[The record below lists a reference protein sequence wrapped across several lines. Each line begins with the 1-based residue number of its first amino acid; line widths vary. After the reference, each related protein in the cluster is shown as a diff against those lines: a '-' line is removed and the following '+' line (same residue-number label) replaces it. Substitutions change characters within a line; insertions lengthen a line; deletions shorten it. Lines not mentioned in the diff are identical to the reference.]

1 MDAPP
6 TAAADLPT
14 ISVVTAT
21 LNRANYLEEAMRS
34 VLEQDYPSIEYVVV
48 DGGSTDGSV
57 ELIGRYEHRLAWWC
71 SERDEGHFDALNKG
85 FARTTGE
92 VMAWLNSDDKYT
104 PWAFQVIG
112 EIFAALPQVQ
122 WLTTLFPIL
131 WDARGRA
138 MHCKRVEGYSREG
151 FRRGEYFPRPGSLSS
166 GWIQQ
171 ESTFWRRSLWD
182 RAGGRVD
189 ASLRVAGDFELWA
202 RFFDHADLY
211 GVTTPIGGFRIHG
224 EQFTQKQIDRINE
237 VCHDT
242 LRRHGGR
249 PHGPLTT
256 KLFRSRLGRYVPAT
270 VKRLIGVQHRKPI
283 VTYDGARGAWVTKV
297 VD

>member
-1 MDAPP
+1 MDAKP
-6 TAAADLPT
+6 TAAALPT

-34 VLEQDYPSIEYVVV
+34 VLEQDYPRVEYVVV

-57 ELIGRYEHRLAWWC
+57 ELIRRYEHRLAWWC

-85 FARTTGE
+85 FARTSGE

-104 PWAFQVIG
+104 PWAFQVVG

-138 MHCKRVEGYSREG
+138 MHCKRVEGYSRQG
-151 FRRGEYFPRPGSLSS
+151 FRRGEYFPRPGSLSG

-202 RFFDHADLY
+202 RFFEHADLY

-224 EQFTQKQIDRINE
+224 EQFTQTQIDRINA
-237 VCHDT
+237 VCLDT

-249 PHGPLTT
+249 PYGPMTT
-256 KLFRSRLGRYVPAT
+256 KLFRSRLGRYIPAT
-270 VKRLIGVQHRKPI
+270 LKRMLGVQHPKPI
-283 VTYDGARGAWVTKV
+283 VTHDGASGGWVVRTV
-297 VD
+297 G